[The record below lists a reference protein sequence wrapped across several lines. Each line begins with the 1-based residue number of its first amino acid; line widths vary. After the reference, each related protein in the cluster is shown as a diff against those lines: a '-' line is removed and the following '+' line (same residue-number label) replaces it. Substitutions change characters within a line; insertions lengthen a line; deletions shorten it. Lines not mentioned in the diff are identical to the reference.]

1 MGQQK
6 SGTRTSSE
14 QQSKTTT
21 PPLFKVVLLNDNY
34 TPMEFVTDV
43 LEQIFRKPP
52 TEANQ
57 IMLHVHFRG
66 AGVCGT
72 YPYAVAECKVE
83 SVHKRARKEGHP
95 LRAVLEEV

>member
-1 MGQQK
+1 MGQHK
-6 SGTRTSSE
+6 
-14 QQSKTTT
+14 SKTRAISQQQIKTAV

-72 YPYAVAECKVE
+72 YPYAIAESKVE
-83 SVHKRARKEGHP
+83 SVHKRARAEGYP
-95 LRAVLEEV
+95 LRAVFEEV

>member
-1 MGQQK
+1 MDENK
-6 SGTRTSSE
+6 SGTRSSTD
-14 QQSKTTT
+14 QQSGTTT

-57 IMLHVHFRG
+57 IMLHVHYRG
-66 AGVCGT
+66 AGICGT
-72 YPYAVAECKVE
+72 YPYAIAESKVE
-83 SVHKRARKEGHP
+83 SVHKRARAEGHP
-95 LRAVLEEV
+95 LKAVVEEA